1 VNSKKNYKLIH
12 YKLCSEESAD
22 VEYLI
27 TYMQE
32 YKPHVSTQQKITQA
46 ISNQY
51 LGLAIPRDHKYFNQ
65 IVWEAMTSHYA
76 AIGLLENRS
85 GMSFRPT
92 NISSVQSSPI
102 YLPSTT
108 YPFVAQ
114 PNPQP
119 APELVPVFTSS
130 AQEVVE
136 STPTESELPK
146 LTPFEELEAAIN
158 EFSQQWESGAD
169 TLGILNSLIEMQPD
183 NEDDWSEAMWD
194 MYEEFR
200 KKLTNA
206 RYETTYDPQQN
217 FK

>member
-1 VNSKKNYKLIH
+1 MNSKKNYKSIH
-12 YKLCSEESAD
+12 YKLCSEGSPD
-22 VEYLI
+22 VESLI

-51 LGLAIPRDHKYFNQ
+51 LGLAIPKDHKYFNQ
-65 IVWEAMTSHYA
+65 IVWEAMTNHYA
-76 AIGLLENRS
+76 AIGILENRS
-85 GMSFRPT
+85 GMSFRST

-102 YLPSTT
+102 YLPSAT
-108 YPFVAQ
+108 YSPVAQ
-114 PNPQP
+114 PAPQP
-119 APELVPVFTSS
+119 VPVFTSS
-130 AQEVVE
+130 IQEAVE
-136 STPTESELPK
+136 SAPTESELPK

-158 EFSQQWESGAD
+158 EFSQQWKSGAE
-169 TLGILNSLIEMQPD
+169 TLDILNSLIEMQPD
-183 NEDDWSEAMWD
+183 NEDDWTETMWD

-200 KKLTNA
+200 KQLTNA

>member
-12 YKLCSEESAD
+12 YKLCSEGSPD
-22 VEYLI
+22 VESLI

-51 LGLAIPRDHKYFNQ
+51 LGLAIPKDHKYFNQ
-65 IVWEAMTSHYA
+65 IVWEAMTNHYA
-76 AIGLLENRS
+76 AIGILENRS
-85 GMSFRPT
+85 GMSFRST
-92 NISSVQSSPI
+92 NLNSVQSSPI
-102 YLPSTT
+102 YLPSAT
-108 YPFVAQ
+108 YSPVAQ

-119 APELVPVFTSS
+119 VPVFTSS
-130 AQEVVE
+130 IQEAVE
-136 STPTESELPK
+136 SAPTESELAK
-146 LTPFEELEAAIN
+146 VTPFEELEAAIN
-158 EFSQQWESGAD
+158 EFSQQWKSGAE

-183 NEDDWSEAMWD
+183 NEDDWTETMWD

-200 KKLTNA
+200 KQLTNA

>member
-12 YKLCSEESAD
+12 YKLCSEGSPD
-22 VEYLI
+22 VESLI

-51 LGLAIPRDHKYFNQ
+51 LGLAITKDHKYFHQ
-65 IVWEAMTSHYA
+65 IVWEAMTNHYA
-76 AIGLLENRS
+76 AIGILENRS

-92 NISSVQSSPI
+92 DLSNVQSSPI
-102 YLPSTT
+102 YLPSAT
-108 YPFVAQ
+108 YSPVAQ
-114 PNPQP
+114 PAPQP
-119 APELVPVFTSS
+119 VPVFTSS
-130 AQEVVE
+130 IQEAVE
-136 STPTESELPK
+136 SALTESELPK

-158 EFSQQWESGAD
+158 EFSQQWKSGAD
-169 TLGILNSLIEMQPD
+169 TSGILNSLIEMQPD
-183 NEDDWSEAMWD
+183 NEDDWTEIMWD

-200 KKLTNA
+200 KQLSNA

>member
-1 VNSKKNYKLIH
+1 MNSKKNNKLIH
-12 YKLCSEESAD
+12 YKLCSEGSPD
-22 VEYLI
+22 VESLI

-51 LGLAIPRDHKYFNQ
+51 LGLAIPKDHKYFHQ
-65 IVWEAMTSHYA
+65 IVWEAMASHYA
-76 AIGLLENRS
+76 AISILENRS

-92 NISSVQSSPI
+92 DISSVQSSPI
-102 YLPSTT
+102 YLPNAT
-108 YPFVAQ
+108 YSPVAQ
-114 PNPQP
+114 PAPQP
-119 APELVPVFTSS
+119 VPVFTSFV
-130 AQEVVE
+130 QEAAVE
-136 STPTESELPK
+136 SAPTESELPK

-158 EFSQQWESGAD
+158 EFSQQWKSGTD

-183 NEDDWSEAMWD
+183 NEDDWTEAMWD
-194 MYEEFR
+194 IYEEFR
-200 KKLTNA
+200 KQLSNA